1 MLDTK
6 GTPVSVVI
14 AGDRAHSFALP
25 RDVSVM
31 PPKVLKALEKVQAAA
46 KAEQEAS
53 GKNANNFVA
62 MREANDKVRDALNE
76 LYDTAAAGSTAARQQ
91 YREAFEYGVRR
102 YQRAIEDAQAALQ
115 DVVTASLLY
124 DQAANGCAVGL
135 SGLNGVKPAMG
146 AQYIYAALE
155 TLPTVPALEEA

>member
-1 MLDTK
+1 MLDTQ
-6 GTPVSVVI
+6 GTPCQFVV

-25 RDVSVM
+25 RDLNVM
-31 PPKVLKALEKVQAAA
+31 PPKVVKALQKLQAAA
-46 KAEQEAS
+46 KAEQESS

-76 LYDTAAAGSTAARQQ
+76 LYDTAAAGSKAARQQ
-91 YREAFEYGVRR
+91 YAEAFEYGLRR
-102 YQRAIEDAQAALQ
+102 YQRAIEDARAALQ

-146 AQYIYAALE
+146 AQHIYAALE
-155 TLPTVPALEEA
+155 TLPAVPELGAA